1 MNRPIFAVLL
11 VVVMIFTQSLAAESS
26 RNDIHSDATL
36 VQPIMPGMDA
46 PAFSVKDA
54 NGDAV
59 SFAPD
64 QMEKPLVLS
73 FFRGGWCPYC
83 NLNLSE
89 MRLAEKELRA
99 LGFDI
104 WFVSVDSPEMI
115 YASLQEPDIGYV
127 VLSDARLEATRAFG
141 IAFTVPDEM
150 VKRYV
155 EYGIDLEKASGE
167 THHVLPAPSI
177 FIIGNDGKIT
187 FQYTNPDYRVRLH
200 PDVLL
205 AAARAYTEDADLR
218 LNSRLKAIRAEKKD

>member
-1 MNRPIFAVLL
+1 MNRLIFAILL
-11 VVVMIFTQSLAAESS
+11 VAVLVFSQSATAESS
-26 RNDIHSDATL
+26 RTDIHSDATL
-36 VQPIMPGMDA
+36 VQPLMPGMDA

-54 NGDAV
+54 NGEAV

-64 QMEKPLVLS
+64 QMQKPLVLS

-83 NLNLSE
+83 NLNLAE
-89 MRLAEKELRA
+89 MRHAEKELRA

-115 YASLQEPDIGYV
+115 YASLQEPDIGYI
-127 VLSDARLEATRAFG
+127 VLSDAKLEATRAFG
-141 IAFTVPDEM
+141 IAFNIPDEM

-167 THHVLPAPSI
+167 SHHVLPVPSI
-177 FIIGNDGKIT
+177 FIIGSDGKIS
-187 FQYTNPDYRVRLH
+187 FQYTNPDYHVRLH

-205 AAARAYTEDADLR
+205 AAARAYTEDADMR
-218 LNSRLKAIRAEKKD
+218 LNSKLKAMRAEKKD